1 MLFVLIPMFQTFVPF
16 VAGMRVAENAIWLL
30 VTAMKE
36 FAQTALRNCVQQK
49 IAVKS
54 GELPPTPLIRQRVVH
69 RKRDIGNHSSEND
82 AMPSTADSASKSCIS
97 AMDVF
102 SLTASMSIGGA
113 RSIAGT
119 VSRPAF
125 EKALLSSYAGSIEPH
140 PDGFDGLKDFIVTK
154 ISPLLAAKVTY
165 DGSSPA
171 QPVEASGVVT
181 SSTVPR
187 ASSKPSSHP
196 RQNQGGGGLGRGAKD
211 LGALRARSITQR
223 SASTVGAVATSV
235 ASVVTTT
242 STDTS
247 QSARSSGHNQGQGLT
262 LSPGMVAQS
271 VQHVSVG
278 QTDPTPHTQ
287 SLESVRNA
295 ELPPSAGLQP
305 ERRPSPEPK
314 SQSVN
319 LARRG
324 KGFGVKNLAA
334 MRARSITKPTDAEEG
349 KAPTDTP
356 AVAESELRSMN
367 SDDTV
372 SIPTEN
378 KPLPLT
384 GSLPK
389 SLNDDTHRPLE
400 DTIGSTLPSTHDTA
414 GGTQTTDDTPTPS
427 EAEIP
432 KPSTTATVPPSA
444 VEEPSPPKAD
454 GARTQSIGELRVSS
468 AADEFPVGLSTNDA
482 SLPSTDVVPA
492 PSTEQETLSQSDVD
506 TLSSLASG
514 KGPADREP
522 PSLAEPKL
530 APPQA

>member
-1 MLFVLIPMFQTFVPF
+1 
-16 VAGMRVAENAIWLL
+16 MRVAENAIWLL

-82 AMPSTADSASKSCIS
+82 DAMFSNADSASKCCIT

-125 EKALLSSYAGSIEPH
+125 EKALLSSYAGSIEPR

-154 ISPLLAAKVTY
+154 ISPSLAAKVTY
-165 DGSSPA
+165 DGASPA
-171 QPVEASGVVT
+171 QPVDASGIVT

-223 SASTVGAVATSV
+223 SASTAAVVATSV

-242 STDTS
+242 TTTDSS
-247 QSARSSGHNQGQGLT
+247 QSARSSAHNQGQGLT
-262 LSPGMVAQS
+262 LAPGVVAQS
-271 VQHVSVG
+271 VQRVSVA
-278 QTDPTPHTQ
+278 QADPTPHSQ

-295 ELPPSAGLQP
+295 ALPPSSGLQP
-305 ERRPSPEPK
+305 ERMPSPEPK
-314 SQSVN
+314 PQSAN

-334 MRARSITKPTDAEEG
+334 MRARSITKPADAEEG
-349 KAPTDTP
+349 KAPKDTP

-367 SDDTV
+367 SDGTV

-378 KPLPLT
+378 TLLPLT
-384 GSLPK
+384 ASLPT

-400 DTIGSTLPSTHDTA
+400 DTIGSTFPSTHDTA
-414 GGTQTTDDTPTPS
+414 GGTRTTDDTRTPS

-432 KPSTTATVPPSA
+432 KPSTTATAHPSA
-444 VEEPSPPKAD
+444 VEEHSPPKAD
-454 GARTQSIGELRVSS
+454 GARSPSIGELPVSS
-468 AADEFPVGLSTNDA
+468 AADEAPVGLSTNDA
-482 SLPSTDVVPA
+482 SIPSMDVVPA
-492 PSTEQETLSQSDVD
+492 PSTEHETPSQSDVD
-506 TLSSLASG
+506 TFSSLVSG
-514 KGPADREP
+514 RGPAESESS
-522 PSLAEPKL
+522 SLAEPKL
-530 APPQA
+530 DPPQA